1 MKAKLVF
8 VLLLGIASVSSVF
21 AQTSVKVVHEY
32 YNDVYGKFNA
42 DVVRVLHLVRDT
54 AMIAPTLKQF
64 FYKRADNGNKLTL
77 DYQLYEDSRII
88 SVQITGQTRDVV
100 TLYAAL
106 YDRKIKKNKPPK
118 GYVIKNDEW
127 VRIQA
132 DDRENTSRIIIQA
145 IIY

>member
-1 MKAKLVF
+1 MRVIFF
-8 VLLLGIASVSSVF
+8 VLALTVGVSSAS

-32 YNDVYGKFNA
+32 YNNVYEKFNA

-54 AMIAPTLKQF
+54 VMVAPTLKQF
-64 FYKRADNGNKLTL
+64 FYIRADNGNKLTL

-106 YDRKIKKNKPPK
+106 YDRKIKKKKPPK

-127 VRIQA
+127 VRIQT
-132 DDRENTSRIIIQA
+132 DNVKNTSKIIIQA